1 MKFISEV
8 PTDCIACRCTLLNV
22 EIKDVYYF
30 TLKQDMSYDTEQ
42 PPRAV
47 GLLYM
52 PPELTLNAK
61 FGKYPVVVWILNF
74 WEKLYFS

>member
-8 PTDCIACRCTLLNV
+8 LTDCVACSCTLLND
-22 EIKDVYYF
+22 EIKDVCYF
-30 TLKQDMSYDTEQ
+30 TLKRSMSYDTQQ
-42 PPRAV
+42 PIKAA

-61 FGKYPVVVWILNF
+61 FGKYPVVVWIL
-74 WEKLYFS
+74 KL